1 MTREDL
7 RRIVD
12 AALNNVAPEADLT
25 ALPDTAELRLEL
37 DIDSM
42 GFLDFITALHDQL
55 GVDIPETDA
64 NKLATRAAVL
74 DYLTARLP
82 VGT

>member
-1 MTREDL
+1 MTKGAL
-7 RRIVD
+7 QKIVEEE
-12 AALNNVAPEADLT
+12 LKNIAPETSPADIGSDEDVRE
-25 ALPDTAELRLEL
+25 AL